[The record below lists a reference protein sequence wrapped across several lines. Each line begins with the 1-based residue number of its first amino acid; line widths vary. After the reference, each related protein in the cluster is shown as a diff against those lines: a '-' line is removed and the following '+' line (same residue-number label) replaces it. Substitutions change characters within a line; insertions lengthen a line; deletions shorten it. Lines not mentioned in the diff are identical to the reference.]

1 MDVNLLVGFLIFAIL
16 VEAIVSYIKLIVVD
30 KKAQW
35 QVIVAAGISITMAI
49 IFNMDLFALLGF
61 TATIPIVGA
70 IFSGL
75 ILARGSNYVFN
86 LVKLIYNAIDKIK
99 EVTKANGEAK

>member
-30 KKAQW
+30 KKVQW
-35 QVIVAAGISITMAI
+35 QIIVAAGIGITMAVM
-49 IFNMDLFALLGF
+49 FNMDLFALLGF
-61 TATIPIVGA
+61 SASVPVIGA
-70 IFSGL
+70 VFSGL

-86 LVKLIYNAIDKIK
+86 IVKLIYNAIDKIK
-99 EVTKANGEAK
+99 EVSNGEE